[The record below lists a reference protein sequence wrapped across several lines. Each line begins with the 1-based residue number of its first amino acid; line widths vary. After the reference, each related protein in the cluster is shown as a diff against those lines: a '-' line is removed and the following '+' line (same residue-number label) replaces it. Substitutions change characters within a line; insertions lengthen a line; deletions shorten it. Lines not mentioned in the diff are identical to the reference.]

1 MRRWGERERG
11 GKAKDKGLLL
21 QVMAM
26 GNKALERGEER
37 DEKGND
43 SGEGRGGELKERTT
57 WGVPQE
63 PWRLGNRGMER
74 HSNAGKDR
82 KAVSFVCVQRIANRV
97 QV

>member
-1 MRRWGERERG
+1 MRRWADRERG
-11 GKAKDKGLLL
+11 GGKAKNKGLLL

-26 GNKALERGEER
+26 GNKALGRGEER

-43 SGEGRGGELKERTT
+43 SEEGRGGELKERTT
-57 WGVPQE
+57 WGVPQG

-82 KAVSFVCVQRIANRV
+82 KQSALFVCSG
-97 QV
+97 